1 MYQSSATVVLV
12 QNENSEQETTDN
24 SSITQND
31 ITLNKNLLSTYIK
44 IATSDKVLERV
55 ISELNLDIS
64 LKSLKN
70 LVSVE
75 SVNSTQVLKITVSNA
90 NKELAPEIANH
101 LLNVF
106 SEEVQSLYNMNNIY
120 TMDKAE
126 VSDTPYNIN
135 HIKDL
140 TLFVMFG
147 FVLAAIFVFV
157 VYIFDST
164 IKSEKDVEDYTDLS
178 VLSSIPLYN
187 SKNNKINTEL
197 IVDEEPKSPISECF
211 KTFRTNVMFSIQ
223 NKKLN
228 TVLVTSGFMG
238 EGKSFVSS
246 NLATTF
252 AHSGKK
258 VILVDTD
265 MRKGRLHKIFDLS
278 NETGLSTCLS
288 KIGSDGKL
296 VNINEYIKESKIP
309 NLHIMTSGIVPP
321 NPSELLSSYNMQAL
335 LNALNKQYDIVI
347 CDGTPC
353 MLVSDSIILSKIVDT
368 TVIVTANKTTKLDTL
383 LKIQKSIEMVGGN
396 IGGVVVNKMDVN
408 PKSYKNSYYYG
419 ENIHYNVKK
428 EDFVHDTCLDT
439 PLYIDD
445 LTDSVD
451 KDDTP
456 IIATTEINLDN
467 SNISIDNLSNLIDEN
482 KKEILDLKSTYK
494 DTVQNIMDLIK
505 NTDYST
511 PVINE
516 LNNIKEDL
524 SNVLLK
530 QSENLQ
536 GITTNYENKFD
547 EIMVKQAEE
556 LQNISSIYQNK
567 FDEINNKI
575 NNINFVDT
583 TDLISDKFTDV
594 DNKIDILNNKLENIK
609 EADFSSFVFNKLNDF
624 QDEYHNY
631 VKTQNNDISLLNNKL
646 DELNK
651 KFANLKNNDNSEIL
665 NEMFKIYNKLE
676 FINNKFEH
684 LEERANNNEFL
695 ISNLSNEVKNNLSK
709 PKHSLDIDKL
719 NNKVIQ
725 IQDYL
730 ENSSKPIIENDN
742 IKIKNKNRNKAKN
755 ILDGQL
761 NIIDNLLNNSIN
773 VEEDNTKPNT
783 DIKQDEE
790 LFIVDYSKENEKEKP
805 KQTHKSFSLFK
816 NKNNNNLLNEDEE
829 PVEIVSQILLNNNEY
844 AG

>member
-1 MYQSSATVVLV
+1 
-12 QNENSEQETTDN
+12 
-24 SSITQND
+24 
-31 ITLNKNLLSTYIK
+31 
-44 IATSDKVLERV
+44 
-55 ISELNLDIS
+55 
-64 LKSLKN
+64 
-70 LVSVE
+70 
-75 SVNSTQVLKITVSNA
+75 
-90 NKELAPEIANH
+90 
-101 LLNVF
+101 
-106 SEEVQSLYNMNNIY
+106 
-120 TMDKAE
+120 
-126 VSDTPYNIN
+126 
-135 HIKDL
+135 
-140 TLFVMFG
+140 
-147 FVLAAIFVFV
+147 
-157 VYIFDST
+157 
-164 IKSEKDVEDYTDLS
+164 
-178 VLSSIPLYN
+178 
-187 SKNNKINTEL
+187 
-197 IVDEEPKSPISECF
+197 
-211 KTFRTNVMFSIQ
+211 
-223 NKKLN
+223 
-228 TVLVTSGFMG
+228 
-238 EGKSFVSS
+238 
-246 NLATTF
+246 
-252 AHSGKK
+252 
-258 VILVDTD
+258 
-265 MRKGRLHKIFDLS
+265 
-278 NETGLSTCLS
+278 
-288 KIGSDGKL
+288 
-296 VNINEYIKESKIP
+296 
-309 NLHIMTSGIVPP
+309 
-321 NPSELLSSYNMQAL
+321 MQAL

-419 ENIHYNVKK
+419 EHIHYNVKK
-428 EDFVHDTCLDT
+428 EAFVHDTCLDT

-467 SNISIDNLSNLIDEN
+467 SNIAIDNLSNLIDEN
-482 KKEILDLKSTYK
+482 KKEILALKSTYK

-536 GITTNYENKFD
+536 GITKNYENKFD
-547 EIMVKQAEE
+547 KIMVKQAEE

-583 TDLISDKFTDV
+583 TDLISDKFTNV
-594 DNKIDILNNKLENIK
+594 DNKIDILNNKLEDTMVRQAEELQNISSIYENKFDEINNKINNINFIDTTDLISDKFTGVNNKIDILNNKLENIK

-631 VKTQNNDISLLNNKL
+631 VETQNNDISLLNNKL

-676 FINNKFEH
+676 FINNKFED
-684 LEERANNNEFL
+684 LEERANHNEFL
-695 ISNLSNEVKNNLSK
+695 INSLSNEVKNNLSK

-719 NNKVIQ
+719 DNKVIQ